1 MGPCLLVHQQYCI
14 QSPLLP
20 TFFVLAPRVEVSWET
35 VADSA
40 RDDTERWSAGEG
52 IGGVGLGWI
61 CLSAV
66 VLLVGCKQF

>member
-20 TFFVLAPRVEVSWET
+20 TFFLLVPRVEVSWET

-52 IGGVGLGWI
+52 IGGVGLGKGVNGVSMRENAY
-61 CLSAV
+61 LN
-66 VLLVGCKQF
+66 